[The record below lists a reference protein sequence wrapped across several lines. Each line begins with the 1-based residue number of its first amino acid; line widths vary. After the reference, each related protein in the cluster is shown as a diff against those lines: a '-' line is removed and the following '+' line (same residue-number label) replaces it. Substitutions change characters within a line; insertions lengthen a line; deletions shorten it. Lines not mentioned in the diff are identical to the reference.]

1 MKYDIFISYRRE
13 SGGYE
18 AALPLVEKLRSAGYR
33 VFFDLEDLNPGKF
46 NEQLL
51 GVIERCK
58 DFVVVLPANGL
69 DRCGDPGDWVR
80 REIVH
85 AIACDKNIIPVML
98 RGFAW
103 PSELPPELA
112 ELPDYQGI
120 SASSPEFF
128 DMAVARLRSYLKSR
142 PHGRVRR
149 ILIRMLAAAAV
160 VSLVG
165 YFAFRQYSMP
175 FYKEVASYHTSAM
188 HLIHEMADGYLAND
202 RTLRKSLAQRERL
215 AVSLRPDFDRELIAS
230 IDEYCIPPL
239 EQTYRKFSP
248 RFETVT
254 PVQRMMLGLRGIDP
268 MEIGC
273 MPQVVEMEYEE
284 IAQHYAFVK
293 QVLAANIP
301 NELVD
306 EYMDCTA
313 QAHKNWLN
321 SFYYGYLDLLS
332 QLPASSRLTFAQI
345 ADKWTLYPSGA
356 PLDLPHEEYERM
368 QRSEAEKAEKAL
380 DACRLGIRDSEVLL
394 ALAAEQ
400 TEAFCGTL
408 DSLDG
413 LKKQL
418 SDGLQRV
425 GRIERLHAE
434 VKELRAEHEEKC
446 RQVREAYARICAK
459 DEILSSDEQYRKWGK
474 IVHFATFMETV
485 AKNRAQHDESQ
496 LDPGEV
502 YGRLNGMLDC
512 YLSHHPET
520 IDYVLAAKAFYR
532 EVARGARP
540 AGGLIVMGTKDD
552 VPHPFYRVGDT
563 IVERNGRR
571 IDTVDDLR
579 AAMELADPGSAKVLR
594 LDGDALRAVAAELP
608 RTEVEI
614 GTLPLKQI

>member
-149 ILIRMLAAAAV
+149 ILIRTLAAAAV
-160 VSLVG
+160 VSLIG

-321 SFYYGYLDLLS
+321 SFY
-332 QLPASSRLTFAQI
+332 
-345 ADKWTLYPSGA
+345 
-356 PLDLPHEEYERM
+356 
-368 QRSEAEKAEKAL
+368 
-380 DACRLGIRDSEVLL
+380 
-394 ALAAEQ
+394 
-400 TEAFCGTL
+400 
-408 DSLDG
+408 
-413 LKKQL
+413 
-418 SDGLQRV
+418 
-425 GRIERLHAE
+425 
-434 VKELRAEHEEKC
+434 
-446 RQVREAYARICAK
+446 
-459 DEILSSDEQYRKWGK
+459 
-474 IVHFATFMETV
+474 
-485 AKNRAQHDESQ
+485 
-496 LDPGEV
+496 
-502 YGRLNGMLDC
+502 
-512 YLSHHPET
+512 
-520 IDYVLAAKAFYR
+520 
-532 EVARGARP
+532 
-540 AGGLIVMGTKDD
+540 
-552 VPHPFYRVGDT
+552 
-563 IVERNGRR
+563 
-571 IDTVDDLR
+571 
-579 AAMELADPGSAKVLR
+579 
-594 LDGDALRAVAAELP
+594 
-608 RTEVEI
+608 
-614 GTLPLKQI
+614 